1 MNPRLLRTFLAV
13 ARSGNLTRAAKEV
26 HLAQSSVSDQ
36 IQSLEIELGTSLFT
50 RSRLGLKLTPA
61 GETFT
66 SFAEE
71 ILLLTGEAKLAVGAT
86 AGHAVGS
93 VTIGAL
99 ETIASAKL
107 ARWLSDFHNDYPGIA
122 LRLKIASSS
131 ELLRG
136 LEDGDI
142 DAVFCFDSSDPD
154 NRFSQR
160 TISVEPMVLIAPRE
174 WQPSVVETGLSA
186 LASTRFVTTE
196 VGCVYRRLF
205 NAAFADAGIGEPK
218 LAAEVGSIRAIT
230 ELVAAGMGLAL
241 VPRLAIADALDRCK
255 IVEAPWPGPNPTVLL
270 KLIWRRRRIQ
280 PPALKFLLAS
290 NNFTPVKS
298 TDARPPHAVSPRS

>member
-1 MNPRLLRTFLAV
+1 MNPRLLKTFLAV
-13 ARSGNLTRAAKEV
+13 ARSGNITRAAEEV

-61 GETFT
+61 GETFK

-86 AGHAVGS
+86 AGQAVRS
-93 VTIGAL
+93 VSVGAL

-107 ARWLSDFHNDYPGIA
+107 ARWLSDFQNDYPDIA

-142 DAVFCFDSSDPD
+142 DVIFCFDNVAPD

-160 TISVEPMVLIAPRE
+160 TISVEPLVLIAPPG
-174 WQPSVVETGLSA
+174 WQTSVVGTGLSA

-205 NAAFADAGIGEPK
+205 NAAFADAGIAEPK

-241 VPRLAIADALDRCK
+241 VPRLAIAGALERSE
-255 IVEAPWPGPNPTVLL
+255 IVEVPWPGPNPSVLL
-270 KLIWRRRRIQ
+270 NLIWRRRRIQ
-280 PPALKFLLAS
+280 PPTLKLLLVS
-290 NNFTPVKS
+290 DNFTPIKS